1 MDGFAFFQRLRVKLW
16 TSGPL
21 AAVRRVSPVWEPS
34 ELCRPMRRPKVS
46 AVPHLR
52 APFIINP
59 GAYHQGF
66 NLGCNVAEA
75 VNFATSH
82 WFSHGLLAQK
92 RNESKDGCKCK
103 KQKEN
108 NCTLA
113 DFLNQLI
120 LGKPCF
126 IECFK
131 KNTTVETF
139 DRIFQKIEQGSN
151 KRPVSVDLQR
161 I

>member
-1 MDGFAFFQRLRVKLW
+1 MERLEEILEKVYGDSYSACRNNAVSHKAFYFSIKLLKKY
-16 TSGPL
+16 GIKFNI
-21 AAVRRVSPVWEPS
+21 VIQEPG
-34 ELCRPMRRPKVS
+34 EYM
-46 AVPHLR
+46 
-52 APFIINP
+52 IINP

-103 KQKEN
+103 EQKEN

-126 IECFK
+126 LECLK
-131 KNTTVETF
+131 KNLN
-139 DRIFQKIEQGSN
+139 S
-151 KRPVSVDLQR
+151 
-161 I
+161 

>member
-1 MDGFAFFQRLRVKLW
+1 MKRLEEILEKVYGDSYSACRNAVSHKAFYLSIKLLKEY
-16 TSGPL
+16 GIKFNI
-21 AAVRRVSPVWEPS
+21 VIQEPG
-34 ELCRPMRRPKVS
+34 EYM
-46 AVPHLR
+46 
-52 APFIINP
+52 IINP

-103 KQKEN
+103 EQKEN

-126 IECFK
+126 LECLK
-131 KNTTVETF
+131 KNLN
-139 DRIFQKIEQGSN
+139 S
-151 KRPVSVDLQR
+151 
-161 I
+161 